1 MNKMYISCETLSDWF
16 NDFDADKSNW
26 IITEIIDNLCQ
37 GLAET
42 NILLVDTSDK
52 EESAKLRTINNAIV
66 SAVRD
71 MKKLSNEVTELIA
84 NGEVLQQGGGKKKGG
99 ATQ

>member
-1 MNKMYISCETLSDWF
+1 MSKMYISCETLTDWF
-16 NDFDADKSNW
+16 ADYDADKSQW

-71 MKKLSNEVTELIA
+71 MKKLANEVTELIA
-84 NGEVLQQGGGKKKGG
+84 NGEVLQQGGGKRKGG
-99 ATQ
+99 EK

>member
-1 MNKMYISCETLSDWF
+1 MSKMYISCETLTDWF
-16 NDFDADKSNW
+16 ADY
-26 IITEIIDNLCQ
+26 
-37 GLAET
+37 ET

-84 NGEVLQQGGGKKKGG
+84 NGEVLQQGGGKRKGG
-99 ATQ
+99 EK

>member
-1 MNKMYISCETLSDWF
+1 MSKMYVSCDTLSDWF
-16 NDFDADKSNW
+16 ADYDADKSNW

-52 EESAKLRTINNAIV
+52 EESTKLRTINNAIV

-71 MKKLSNEVTELIA
+71 LKKLANEVTELIA
-84 NGEVLQQGGGKKKGG
+84 NGEVLTQGCKKKGG
-99 ATQ
+99 AQ

>member
-1 MNKMYISCETLSDWF
+1 MSKMYVSCETLSDWF

-52 EESAKLRTINNAIV
+52 EESRKLRTINNAIV

-71 MKKLSNEVTELIA
+71 LKKLANEVTELIE
-84 NGEVLQQGGGKKKGG
+84 NGEVLQQGCKKKGG
-99 ATQ
+99 AA

>member
-1 MNKMYISCETLSDWF
+1 MSKMYVSCETLSDWF

-52 EESAKLRTINNAIV
+52 EESTKLRTINNAIV

-71 MKKLSNEVTELIA
+71 LKKLANEVTELIA
-84 NGEVLQQGGGKKKGG
+84 NGEVLTQGCKKKGG
-99 ATQ
+99 AA